1 LKNKKIL
8 LVEDN
13 EKIMTGNVRKLT
25 RAGYEASCALTL
37 EDARFLV
44 SRTNPDVIVLDI
56 LMPDGNGLEFMQELR
71 QSDNAAI
78 PILLLSGLASKD
90 DIVEGLKCGG
100 DDYLTKP
107 YDLSE
112 LLARIEAL
120 IRRSERL
127 PEIMN
132 KGRLSIDL
140 TSGIAKYD
148 GKSLLLTKKEY
159 ALLML
164 FIQNEERFIRA
175 EHLYEKVWNAPME
188 SDNNALRSAIKRLR
202 MKIEGCGWS
211 ISWSRGE
218 GYIFEKV

>member
-13 EKIMTGNVRKLT
+13 EKIMAGNVRKLT
-25 RAGYEASCALTL
+25 RAGYKASCALTL
-37 EDARFLV
+37 ADARFLV
-44 SRTNPDVIVLDI
+44 ANTNPDIIVLDI
-56 LMPDGNGLEFMQELR
+56 LMPDGNGLDFMHELR
-71 QSDNAAI
+71 QDNNIKI

-90 DIVEGLKCGG
+90 DIVEGLNCGG

-120 IRRSERL
+120 LRRSERL
-127 PEIMN
+127 PEIIN

-140 TSGIAKYD
+140 TAGVATYD

-164 FIQNEERFIRA
+164 FIQNEERFIKA
-175 EHLYEKVWNAPME
+175 EILYEKVWSAPME
-188 SDNNALRSAIKRLR
+188 SDNTALRSAIKRLR
-202 MKIEGCGWS
+202 MKLEGCGWS
-211 ISWSRGE
+211 INWSRGE
-218 GYIFEKV
+218 GYIFEKI